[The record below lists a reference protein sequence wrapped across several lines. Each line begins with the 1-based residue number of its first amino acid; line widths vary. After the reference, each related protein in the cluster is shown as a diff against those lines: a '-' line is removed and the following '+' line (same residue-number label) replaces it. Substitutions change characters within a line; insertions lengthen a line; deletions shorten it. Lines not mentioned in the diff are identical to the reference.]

1 VIQSGK
7 CGDEAMEDFQKSL
20 ETSEKSLTMSK
31 ELGRISTQIESLT
44 IVVKSLEKLGLENQ
58 EQKSELEELINL
70 HGIEADPD

>member
-1 VIQSGK
+1 
-7 CGDEAMEDFQKSL
+7 MEDFQKSL

-31 ELGRISTQIESLT
+31 ELGRTSTQIESLT